1 VLFGIIILWLDIE
14 GLPGQLNQ
22 IQSTVFFSSAQHIW
36 ASSMAIFS
44 IVHHS
49 TDMLQVLFPAGIP
62 SCPPCQPFWFRWS
75 NLAHKNQ
82 NFLHWFVTTWN
93 LIWMHKNVPYFI
105 MIFYLSLKMEMHLF
119 SRYLVIM
126 EEMVINWNVSSVL
139 FVDWLCLSLR
149 YARIHMMDRE
159 TSRYYLQLVLFFR
172 EYAGGLHIFPLRCE
186 SFLQRLRSWGE
197 PC

>member
-1 VLFGIIILWLDIE
+1 MIDWNWKFHLFTQEKIGHKNKWCYDKFFHPGYLCFSGTIIILWLDIE

-62 SCPPCQPFWFRWS
+62 SCPPCEPFWFRWS

-105 MIFYLSLKMEMHLF
+105 TIFICHWKW
-119 SRYLVIM
+119 RCIYLV
-126 EEMVINWNVSSVL
+126 
-139 FVDWLCLSLR
+139 
-149 YARIHMMDRE
+149 
-159 TSRYYLQLVLFFR
+159 
-172 EYAGGLHIFPLRCE
+172 HI
-186 SFLQRLRSWGE
+186 RS
-197 PC
+197 

>member
-1 VLFGIIILWLDIE
+1 MLFGIIILWLDIE

-126 EEMVINWNVSSVL
+126 EEMVINIIENGSSVSYHKL
-139 FVDWLCLSLR
+139 LAILMCLDCTSSSLHQYIQFSVWLMSL
-149 YARIHMMDRE
+149 
-159 TSRYYLQLVLFFR
+159 
-172 EYAGGLHIFPLRCE
+172 P
-186 SFLQRLRSWGE
+186 
-197 PC
+197 